1 MSLRVYVLV
10 GLLLS
15 HSVAFLPISTP
26 SFLSRKAVARH
37 ADTRCLATPTLPQTM
52 RFHVPSESATSTS
65 SIEGRQPFIE
75 TSPESSLEIDN
86 VNYVVGT
93 PVDYP
98 IFLCQIG
105 DEDGAEVV
113 YPVEIDVENSSVEN
127 NQDYPAMDRE
137 LLLAV
142 EEVVR
147 ADLGGGSSDV
157 GVLWTPTSLT
167 VVGVDLDEAFG
178 GK

>member
-1 MSLRVYVLV
+1 M
-10 GLLLS
+10 
-15 HSVAFLPISTP
+15 
-26 SFLSRKAVARH
+26 
-37 ADTRCLATPTLPQTM
+37 
-52 RFHVPSESATSTS
+52 
-65 SIEGRQPFIE
+65 
-75 TSPESSLEIDN
+75 
-86 VNYVVGT
+86 NYVVGT